1 MTTTTKPIGITRE
14 VLADAIA
21 DALKANNAILVEE
34 ETPEVNYAK
43 TTTTTK
49 TTKKKA
55 ETTGVIVTGMNSLE
69 DILGKSSGKKAF
81 VMPYAVYKQSKK
93 AISEAGFHNVSV
105 LVSDTEYNKIHAF
118 TKGN

>member
-1 MTTTTKPIGITRE
+1 MTTTKPTGISRE
-14 VLADAIA
+14 VLANAIA
-21 DALKANNAILVEE
+21 DALKATNSVLVEE
-34 ETPEVNYAK
+34 ETPKAKYAK
-43 TTTTTK
+43 TTT

-55 ETTGVIVTGMNSLE
+55 ETTGVIITGMSSLE
-69 DILGKSSGKKAF
+69 DIIGKSSGKKAF